1 MNIAVKFTFFLSLCL
16 MIIHA
21 GSSAAESPAFSYPDS
36 LLVKLGID
44 AQNIIKNQE
53 KFRSD
58 PIHTQW
64 MAHVHETMPDIDPD
78 KKETIIKT
86 HTLLLLIKN
95 KLDKNYFSGKINKQE
110 YTTQLTGAMKWFQEA
125 NHSFLSIEE
134 YNALFGISGRE
145 GETSSAH
152 ASDDKIGFPI
162 NNPKTTVE
170 MIKRKIDAST
180 IKGINRFYH
189 VQSQDF
195 RDMKTVYETEGF
207 QGEDAKQIKVE
218 MRMAEKELQAVFIA
232 HCRSILTV
240 EQFKLI
246 FGSPTNE

>member
-1 MNIAVKFTFFLSLCL
+1 

-64 MAHVHETMPDIDPD
+64 MAHVHETMPDINPD

-86 HTLLLLIKN
+86 HTSLLFIKN
-95 KLDKNYFSGKINKQE
+95 KLDKDYFSGKINKQE
-110 YTTQLTGAMKWFQEA
+110 YITRLTGVMKWFQNT

-134 YNALFGISGRE
+134 YNTLFGILDQDNQGSP
-145 GETSSAH
+145 ANI
-152 ASDDKIGFPI
+152 SDGNIGFPI
-162 NNPKTTVE
+162 NNPKTTIE
-170 MIKRKIDAST
+170 MIEKNFGTAT
-180 IKGINRFYH
+180 IKNINRFYQ
-189 VQSQDF
+189 VQSREL
-195 RDMKTVYETEGF
+195 RDMKRIYDTEDF
-207 QGEDAKQIKVE
+207 REEDAKQIKND
-218 MRMAEKELQAVFIA
+218 MRMIEKELQAVFMT
-232 HCRSILTV
+232 HCRSTLTV
-240 EQFKLI
+240 DQFKLL
-246 FGSPTNE
+246 FDNQTTE